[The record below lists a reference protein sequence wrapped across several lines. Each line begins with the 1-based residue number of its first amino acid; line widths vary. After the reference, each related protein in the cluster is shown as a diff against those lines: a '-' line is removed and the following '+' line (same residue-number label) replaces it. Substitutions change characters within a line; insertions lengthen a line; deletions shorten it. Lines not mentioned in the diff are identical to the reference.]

1 MISPTSAP
9 VALSLPLRTP
19 EPSSRPPLALPREA
33 PSAHFT
39 VDGSPE
45 LERHLATTCAR
56 IAAGLRGLIP
66 RSQLET
72 VLLGGGYGRGE
83 GGVWRT
89 DAGDRPYND
98 LEFYVCIRGNRH
110 LNERRFGRAVHVLGE
125 ILTPQAGVE
134 VEFKITSLQ
143 ELARANVSMFSHD
156 LMRGHVQLIG
166 APAMLEKCAHHRDAT
181 RIPLAEATRL
191 LMNRSSG
198 LLFARE
204 RLNQPLFTAAD
215 ADFVGR
221 NLAKAQLALGDALLV
236 LDGNYHASARE
247 RHRHVERLARVDSI
261 PWLQAVAAHH
271 ARGLEFKLHPHR
283 STATVEELAEQ
294 HAGITELARIVFLTV
309 EQQRLQAAFESPR
322 DYATSPLPKC
332 PEARGRRNALVN
344 LKVLGPGT
352 WLGRDAL
359 RHPRERIL
367 NALTLL
373 LWEPAT
379 LSSAALLQRV
389 QRELRTTARTFPGL
403 VAVYRELWARVN

>member
-1 MISPTSAP
+1 MISHPSSP
-9 VALSLPLRTP
+9 PALSLPLRTP
-19 EPSSRPPLALPREA
+19 QPSVRQPLVFTREPDAAR
-33 PSAHFT
+33 FT

-45 LERHLATTCAR
+45 LERHLAGTCQR

-66 RSQLET
+66 RSKLET
-72 VLLGGGYGRGE
+72 ILLGGGYGRGE

-89 DAGDRPYND
+89 EAGDRPYND

-143 ELARANVSMFSHD
+143 ELAQSGVSMFSYD
-156 LMRGHVQLIG
+156 LMMGHVQLVG
-166 APAMLEKCAHHRDAT
+166 ASSILAPCAHHRDAA

-191 LMNRSSG
+191 LMNRGSG

-204 RLNQPLFTAAD
+204 RLNEPIFTAAD

-236 LDGNYHASARE
+236 VDGNYHASARE
-247 RHRHVERLARVDSI
+247 RHRHVERLARVESI

-271 ARGLEFKLHPHR
+271 ARGVDFKLHPQR
-283 STATVEELAEQ
+283 STATAEELAALHGE
-294 HAGITELARIVFLTV
+294 ITELMRVVFLTI
-309 EQQRLQAAFESPR
+309 EARRLNTPFASARE
-322 DYATSPLPKC
+322 YATSPVAKC
-332 PEARGRRNALVN
+332 PESRGRRTALVN
-344 LKVLGPGT
+344 LKVLGPRT
-352 WLGRDAL
+352 CLGPEAF

-373 LWEPAT
+373 LWEPTTLAT
-379 LSSAALLQRV
+379 PALLHQL
-389 QRELRTTARTFPGL
+389 QRELRTDARTFSGL
-403 VAVYRELWARVN
+403 VGVYREIWSRVN

>member
-1 MISPTSAP
+1 MISPTSARA
-9 VALSLPLRTP
+9 ALSLPLRTP
-19 EPSSRPPLALPREA
+19 EPASRPPRVLARDPAARR
-33 PSAHFT
+33 FT

-45 LERHLATTCAR
+45 LERHLAATCAR
-56 IAAGLRGLIP
+56 IAAGLRGLVP
-66 RSQLET
+66 TSLLEA

-83 GGVWRT
+83 GGVWRSEV
-89 DAGDRPYND
+89 GDRPYND

-110 LNERRFGRAVHVLGE
+110 LNERRFGRAIHVLGE

-134 VEFKITSLQ
+134 VEFKITSLP
-143 ELARANVSMFSHD
+143 ELAQSHVSMFTHD
-156 LMRGHVQLIG
+156 LLMGHVQLVG
-166 APAMLEKCAHHRDAT
+166 APSLLDRCAHHRDGT

-204 RLNQPLFTAAD
+204 RLAQPIFSAAD

-236 LDGNYHASARE
+236 LDGNYHSSARE
-247 RHRHVERLARVDSI
+247 RHRHVERLARVESM

-283 STATVEELAEQ
+283 STASGEELAEK
-294 HAGITELARIVFLTV
+294 HAEITDLARTVFMAV
-309 EQQRLQAAFESPR
+309 ERQRLQAGFESPR
-322 DYATSPLPKC
+322 DYATSPLAKC
-332 PEARGRRNALVN
+332 PDARGRRNALVN
-344 LKVLGPGT
+344 LKVLGPRA
-352 WLGRDAL
+352 WLRGEAF

-379 LSSAALLQRV
+379 LATPALLQQV
-389 QRELRTTARTFPGL
+389 QRELQTTARTLPGL
-403 VAVYRELWARVN
+403 VAVYHELWSRVN